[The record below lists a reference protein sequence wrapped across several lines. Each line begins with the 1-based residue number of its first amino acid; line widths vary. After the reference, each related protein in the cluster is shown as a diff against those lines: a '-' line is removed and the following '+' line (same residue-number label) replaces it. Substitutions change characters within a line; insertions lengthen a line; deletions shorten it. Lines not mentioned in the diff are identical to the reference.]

1 MTFYTESQRALQSEF
16 DSRKLADAV
25 EGAIVEEQLSSIHSD
40 FIETRD
46 FFFLSTVNLKG
57 EPTVSY
63 KGGDVGLVKVVDDQT
78 LVFPAYDGNGMFL
91 SMGNIDETAKIGL
104 LFIDFETPNR
114 IRVQADATLRRDDPL
129 LSLFPGAKLLVRA
142 TVTKVFLNCAR
153 YIHKYRRVEQS
164 PYIPDNSGQQRL
176 PAWKRIDFLQD
187 ELPKADQ
194 GLALE
199 AGGLITID
207 EYFEALSKGES

>member
-16 DSRKLADAV
+16 DARKLADAV
-25 EGAIVEEQLSSIHSD
+25 ESAIVQDQLSDMHTD

-63 KGGDVGLVKVVDDQT
+63 KGGDVGLVKVLDEQT
-78 LVFPAYDGNGMFL
+78 LVFPTYDGNGMFL
-91 SMGNIDETAKIGL
+91 SMGNIDETAKVGM

-114 IRVQADATLRRDDPL
+114 IRVQADASLHRDDPL
-129 LSLFPGAKLLVRA
+129 MPLFPGAQFLVRA
-142 TVTKVFLNCAR
+142 KITKTFLNCAR
-153 YIHKYRRVEQS
+153 YIHKYRRAEQS
-164 PYIPDNSGQQRL
+164 PYIPDSSGKQRL

-187 ELPKADQ
+187 ELPEVDQ
-194 GLALE
+194 GLAMD
-199 AGGLITID
+199 AGGLITIE
-207 EYFEALSKGES
+207 EYFEALAKGES